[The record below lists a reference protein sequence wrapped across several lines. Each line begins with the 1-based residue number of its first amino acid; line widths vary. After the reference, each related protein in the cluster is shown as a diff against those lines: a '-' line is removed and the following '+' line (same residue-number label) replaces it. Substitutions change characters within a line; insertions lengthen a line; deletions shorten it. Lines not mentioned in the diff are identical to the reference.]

1 MIARY
6 ILASRARLRG
16 TWTAL
21 AGGLALALL
30 ALVLV
35 PTGQVA
41 AQTEGLPMSMQSTAS
56 LTSAGAAYARFDQ
69 VPVHT
74 AAGREHGSIS
84 HLSLYE
90 QVEVLARNTVSDWLY
105 ILYREDSLGWVA
117 VADVLTGVNVPLLPV
132 VDDLT
137 APVGENLPRET
148 LAQAGLS
155 VSLMPA
161 GPLAARGK
169 AWVTAPALHVRSG
182 PNTSYRSLGVVYKG
196 AELTIF
202 GRSAAPSIWLRV
214 QTPDG
219 QLDGWV
225 AGGEVESSVAYLTLP
240 ILSAPPTDAYGI
252 AVVTAGALNV
262 RAGPDFAYFPLGV
275 VYQRDVLTALGRSS
289 SGAWLKVRA
298 ENGMEGWV
306 ASGEVAVDVPFSRLP
321 VLSADEDVFG

>member
-1 MIARY
+1 MTAGY
-6 ILASRARLRG
+6 ISAGRARLRG
-16 TWTAL
+16 AWMAL
-21 AGGLALALL
+21 AGGLVLALL
-30 ALVLV
+30 VLVLA
-35 PTGQVA
+35 PTGQAA
-41 AQTEGLPMSMQSTAS
+41 AQTGKLSMQGIAS
-56 LTSAGAAYARFDQ
+56 LASAGAAYARFEQ

-90 QVEVLARNTVSDWLY
+90 QVEVLARNTAGDWLY

-132 VDDLT
+132 VDDLM
-137 APVGENLPRET
+137 APVGENLPSET

-155 VSLMPA
+155 ASLIPTE
-161 GPLAARGK
+161 PLTMQGT

-182 PNTSYRSLGVVYKG
+182 PNTSYRSLGVAYKG

-214 QTPDG
+214 RTPDG
-219 QLDGWV
+219 RLDGWA
-225 AGGEVESSVAYLTLP
+225 AGGEVESSVAYLPLP
-240 ILSAPPTDAYGI
+240 ILPAPPTDAYGI

-262 RAGPDFAYFPLGV
+262 RAGPDLAYFPVGV
-275 VYQRDVLTALGRSS
+275 VYQRDVLAVLGRSS

-298 ENGMEGWV
+298 ENGMEGWI
-306 ASGEVAVDVPFSRLP
+306 ASGEVAMDVPFSRLP